1 MVLVML
7 LCLVLTGAAFLA
19 GQWIKSPEQ
28 RAAEAAPP
36 APTMLTVP
44 IEERVLSDTVAVRG
58 VVEAERSIE
67 VVPGAAAGAQ
77 RLIVSGVRVSVG
89 DTIRSGEVLAVV
101 SGRPIIV
108 LRGAIPSY
116 RDLVPGAEGED
127 VTQLQDA
134 LRSNGS
140 TINDP
145 TGHYGSST
153 QAGVA
158 ALYDAA
164 GFTIA
169 RANADEDALLRD
181 ARNTLTSAQQSLT
194 EAEALPEDERPDLA
208 ALRREVSEAQT
219 ALDDL
224 EAVTGAALPMN
235 EVVFVPEFPAEVTAV
250 SARAG
255 EPVVEGEAMVV
266 LSGGKLVARGQV
278 NRLDAE
284 ALTLDMPVSLLNGTE
299 ELTGTLSAIAEA
311 QSSGETG
318 GPPQFE
324 VTVDADF
331 PEEWSA
337 ADLRMTVIVSQ
348 TETEVLVVPITA
360 IFSKADGKPTVV
372 RLRDGQRESINVT
385 VGATGDGYVEIASP
399 ELSVGDQVVVGQS

>member
-1 MVLVML
+1 M
-7 LCLVLTGAAFLA
+7 
-19 GQWIKSPEQ
+19 
-28 RAAEAAPP
+28 
-36 APTMLTVP
+36 
-44 IEERVLSDTVAVRG
+44 
-58 VVEAERSIE
+58 
-67 VVPGAAAGAQ
+67 
-77 RLIVSGVRVSVG
+77 
-89 DTIRSGEVLAVV
+89 
-101 SGRPIIV
+101 
-108 LRGAIPSY
+108 
-116 RDLVPGAEGED
+116 
-127 VTQLQDA
+127 TQLQDA